1 MRTGIGYDIHKL
13 VTGRKLVLGGVEIP
27 FKKGLEGH
35 SDADVLLHAI
45 CDAMLGAAGLN
56 DIGTYFPDTD
66 TRYKDIESA
75 ELLKKVSELITG
87 KRLAVNNIDTIIIA
101 GEPKLLAFVPL
112 IRKNVAGILEISESA
127 LSIKAKTAQGIGPA
141 GKGEAIEAFSVV
153 TLKER

>member
-66 TRYKDIESA
+66 TRYKDIESVK
-75 ELLKKVSELITG
+75 LLKKVSELVTG

-101 GEPKLLAFVPL
+101 GEPRLLAFVPL

>member
-66 TRYKDIESA
+66 TRYKDIESVK
-75 ELLKKVSELITG
+75 LLKKVSELVTG

>member
-112 IRKNVAGILEISESA
+112 IRKNVAGILKISESA
-127 LSIKAKTAQGIGPA
+127 LNIKAKTAQGIGPA